1 MAALSGCTS
10 DPSEASGQH
19 WDDTIT
25 RMEKVYRGPA
35 ENDASKVGQKARVM
49 MLMIDRIESDG
60 GLQPSYGLHCKLAH
74 GQQDD
79 ILWSTFS
86 DEVMEKQV
94 AAMRVLV
101 EGSEHLLHQ
110 ALASG
115 EVERNLVARVGGG
128 GWGVGDARAAKR
140 LTPCTAHRTLH
151 TPCAM
156 HHTAHIIH
164 YHYSPQ
170 AGLLID
176 LGLIDRELYELGHG
190 GGDGVENETE
200 TMDQGAAAELAD
212 YLSQEPA
219 EEDIKSLDDALKGG
233 QKAQAKG
240 KNSIR
245 NNVAER

>member
-115 EVERNLVARVGGG
+115 EVERNLVAR
-128 GWGVGDARAAKR
+128 
-140 LTPCTAHRTLH
+140 
-151 TPCAM
+151 
-156 HHTAHIIH
+156 
-164 YHYSPQ
+164 